1 MIPATGSSSMR
12 SSCRTLYE
20 VAVVL
25 LAGMTGALW
34 FARSGHTD
42 PMQPS
47 LQPRSYE
54 ERTGS
59 VFLLV
64 PKSPLQ
70 APSVRELRLPPFA
83 DATSVWGATGR
94 DLRGR
99 IWLGVSAQS
108 SGMSAHLFQYDP
120 EADAWHDRGAVV
132 VQLQAAGLYRQGE
145 GQIKI
150 HSKIIVADD
159 GWLYFAS
166 TDEDGE
172 HEDGTVLPR
181 WGGHLWRLNP
191 DNARW
196 QHLLAVPEGLVAV
209 SGVGRYVYA
218 LGYWG
223 HVLYQYDTATG
234 KTKRTVVGSVGGHVS
249 RNFLADV
256 NGHVYVPRVTM
267 QRGGKASAAL
277 VEYDSDLQ
285 ELVATPLHF
294 YLGPQESAKDNHGI
308 VGLAYLADG
317 HLVFTTHRGHL
328 YLIEL
333 QHGSPAKVTA
343 IGWFHPKGETYTP
356 SLFALDGHS
365 LLAGVTQRGS
375 RFEWVV
381 FALQTRR
388 ATALPL
394 DTKGMHDVL
403 LYGSVSRDHAGRF
416 YVGGWAANQ
425 TGGQRP
431 LVLQLNATP

>member
-1 MIPATGSSSMR
+1 
-12 SSCRTLYE
+12 
-20 VAVVL
+20 
-25 LAGMTGALW
+25 
-34 FARSGHTD
+34 
-42 PMQPS
+42 MQPS

-59 VFLLV
+59 AFLPVL
-64 PKSPLQ
+64 KSPSQ
-70 APSVRELRLPPFA
+70 APSVRELGLPPFA
-83 DATSVWGATGR
+83 DATSIWGATGR
-94 DLRGR
+94 DLQGR
-99 IWLGVSAQS
+99 IWLGVSAQA
-108 SGMSAHLFQYDP
+108 SGRSAHLLQYEP

-132 VQLQAAGLYRQGE
+132 AQLEASGLYRQGE

-166 TDEDGE
+166 SDEEGE
-172 HEDGTVLPR
+172 HDDGTALPR
-181 WGGHLWRLNP
+181 WGGHLWRINP
-191 DNARW
+191 DNAGW

-223 HVLYQYDTATG
+223 HVLYQYDTTTG
-234 KTKRTVVGSVGGHVS
+234 MTRRITVGSVDGHVS

-256 NGHVYVPRVTM
+256 NGHAYVPRVTV
-267 QRGGKASAAL
+267 QPGGTASATL
-277 VEYDSDLQ
+277 VEYDDDLQ
-285 ELVATPLHF
+285 ELAATPLDF
-294 YLGPQESAKDNHGI
+294 YLGPHESVNDNHGI

-317 HLVFTTHRGHL
+317 HLVFTTHRGYL
-328 YLIEL
+328 YLIEPQL
-333 QHGSPAKVTA
+333 GGPAKVMA
-343 IGWFHPKGETYTP
+343 MAWFHPEGETYTP

-365 LLAGVTQRGS
+365 FLAGVTHRGS

-388 ATALPL
+388 ATAFSL
-394 DTKGMHDVL
+394 DTRGLQNVL
-403 LYGSVSRDHAGRF
+403 LYGSVSRDQAGRC

-425 TGGQRP
+425 TGSQRP
-431 LVLQLNATP
+431 LVLQLNTTP